1 MSNSFYGCS
10 NLTYNATDAPDLTS
24 VTSLFRTFE
33 LASSF
38 NGDLSN
44 WDVSTI
50 TTMYYL
56 FQNATSFNGNIT
68 NWDVSNV
75 QTMIALFAGAAS
87 FNQDI
92 SGWDVSGATAT
103 ESMFN
108 GATTFNQDLSAWDV
122 SNIFNMNLMFNN
134 ATSFNQSLGSWNIS
148 NTTIFNSMLSNSGL
162 SGANYDATLT
172 GWATLDAGET
182 QIPVGVSLG
191 ADGLSYCLSATDRA
205 TLINTYGWTFS
216 GDTSCPLITSV
227 SSTTANGPY
236 GVGSL
241 ISITIQFNKV
251 VNVVGGIPTLTLETG
266 TTDRLANYIGGTGTN
281 TLIFDYT
288 VQPGDVSSDLDYI
301 STTALVLNGGTIK
314 DATSNDAIL
323 TLAAPGAANSL
334 GANKAIVID
343 GIAPVAPSIPDLD
356 VSDDIGLSNTDN
368 ITSLDAS
375 LTLTGTAEAGALITF
390 TESGLGILGTATAIG
405 GNYTF
410 DFDIGSGTYTIT
422 ATAQDAA
429 GNISPA
435 SGSLI
440 LTVDTGNPAVTINQ
454 SVAQPDPASIVPV
467 SFDVVFNKAIN
478 PATFTDTDITLG
490 GTATGQS
497 VSGRTTSDNINWI
510 LTISATGSGIIIPS
524 IAAGVIEDVAGNTN
538 SCQFKHG

>member
-1 MSNSFYGCS
+1 
-10 NLTYNATDAPDLTS
+10 
-24 VTSLFRTFE
+24 
-33 LASSF
+33 
-38 NGDLSN
+38 
-44 WDVSTI
+44 
-50 TTMYYL
+50 
-56 FQNATSFNGNIT
+56 
-68 NWDVSNV
+68 
-75 QTMIALFAGAAS
+75 
-87 FNQDI
+87 
-92 SGWDVSGATAT
+92 
-103 ESMFN
+103 
-108 GATTFNQDLSAWDV
+108 
-122 SNIFNMNLMFNN
+122 
-134 ATSFNQSLGSWNIS
+134 
-148 NTTIFNSMLSNSGL
+148 MLSNSGL

-524 IAAGVIEDVAGNTN
+524 IAPGIIEDVAGNTN
-538 SCQFKHG
+538 TASSSTDNSVTYCSITAPVVGIITQPTCTVPTGSVALSGLPAGAWTINPGAIAGSGATTTLTLLTPSTTFNYTVTETATGCTSAASANVVINAVPVAATPVVGIITQPTCTVPTGSVALSGLPAGAWTINPGAIAGSGATTTLTLLDSVNNL